1 MFYTLSDEQDNT
13 MRELTEI
20 ETIRVSGG
28 ESLWELAIRYGGE
41 ALIGSTGASAPLT
54 SPTSSTSSSPTA
66 QTSS

>member
-28 ESLWELAIRYGGE
+28 ESLWELAIRYGAE
-41 ALIGSTGASAPLT
+41 VLIGATGSSVPQT